1 MATAAADISKDLAII
16 KGQLSA
22 TQTRLAAIMV
32 NHGEELLS
40 HDSGQEKP
48 EVPIGVHVFHLL
60 IQLEIYREHV
70 DKFTTSVRQKYGMK
84 ELVIRRDQ
92 KRLRNQFMENI
103 KELQE
108 KIKDLNSEELK
119 AFISDSNLLG

>member
-1 MATAAADISKDLAII
+1 MATAGTEISKDLAII

-48 EVPIGVHVFHLL
+48 EVPIGVHVFQLL

-92 KRLRNQFMENI
+92 KRLRNQFM
-103 KELQE
+103 QTV
-108 KIKDLNSEELK
+108 KDLQDKIRDLNEDELK
-119 AFISDSNLLG
+119 AFISSGSLLG

>member
-1 MATAAADISKDLAII
+1 MATTGTDISKDLAVI

-22 TQTRLAAIMV
+22 TATRLSYIMV

-48 EVPIGVHVFHLL
+48 EVPVGVHVFHLL
-60 IQLEIYREHV
+60 IQLEIYREHI

-108 KIKDLNSEELK
+108 KIKDLSPEELK
-119 AFISDSNLLG
+119 SFISDQSLLG

>member
-1 MATAAADISKDLAII
+1 MATAGTEISKDLAII

-48 EVPIGVHVFHLL
+48 EIPIGVHVFQLL

-92 KRLRNQFMENI
+92 KRLRNQFM
-103 KELQE
+103 QTV
-108 KIKDLNSEELK
+108 KDLQDKIRDLNEDELK
-119 AFISDSNLLG
+119 AFISSGSLLG

>member
-1 MATAAADISKDLAII
+1 MATAGTDISKDLAII

-48 EVPIGVHVFHLL
+48 EVPIGVHVFNLL
-60 IQLEIYREHV
+60 IKLEIYREHV

-92 KRLRNQFMENI
+92 KRLRNQFMQSI
-103 KELQE
+103 KDLQG
-108 KIKDLNSEELK
+108 KIKDLNADELK
-119 AFISDSNLLG
+119 AFISSGDLLG

>member
-1 MATAAADISKDLAII
+1 MATTGTDISKDLAII

-22 TQTRLAAIMV
+22 TATRLSYIMV

-48 EVPIGVHVFHLL
+48 EVPVGVHVFHLL

-92 KRLRNQFMENI
+92 KKLRNQFMDNI
-103 KELQE
+103 KELQDE
-108 KIKDLNSEELK
+108 IKDLNTEQLRSFLDEK
-119 AFISDSNLLG
+119 VPFS

>member
-1 MATAAADISKDLAII
+1 MATTGTEISKDLAII

-22 TQTRLAAIMV
+22 TASRLSYIMV

-40 HDSGQEKP
+40 HDSSQEKP
-48 EVPIGVHVFHLL
+48 EVPVGVHVFHLL

-70 DKFTTSVRQKYGMK
+70 DKFTTSIREKYGMK

-92 KRLRNQFMENI
+92 QKLRNQFMENI
-103 KELQE
+103 KDLQE
-108 KIKDLNSEELK
+108 KIQDLNPEELK
-119 AFISDSNLLG
+119 TFISNNGFIG

>member
-1 MATAAADISKDLAII
+1 MQNYGEDL
-16 KGQLSA
+16 
-22 TQTRLAAIMV
+22 
-32 NHGEELLS
+32 LL

-70 DKFTTSVRQKYGMK
+70 DKFTSSVRKKYGMK

-92 KRLRNQFMENI
+92 SKLRNQFMGTI
-103 KELQE
+103 KKLQ
-108 KIKDLNSEELK
+108 EELK
-119 AFISDSNLLG
+119 DLSPEELKSFISNNSFLS

>member
-22 TQTRLAAIMV
+22 TQTRLAWIMQ

-70 DKFTTSVRQKYGMK
+70 DKFTSSVRQKYGMK

-103 KELQE
+103 KELHE
-108 KIKDLNSEELK
+108 EIKDLSPAELK
-119 AFISDSNLLG
+119 AFISNSNFLG